1 MENKDKILIVQD
13 DEDTRFILEKLLLLN
28 NYDVK
33 SAKDGLEA
41 LQIIPDYNPKVI
53 IADWTMPRM
62 DGIDLCKRL
71 KENPNTKVIYFIL
84 LTARASTKD
93 VVSGF
98 DSGADDFLVKPID
111 NQEILARLRAGIRIY
126 DLQNELTKA
135 QHSKALVELACTI
148 GHQINN
154 PLSGLILS
162 FNSIKD
168 ELNEDQKKH
177 LSDDLLII
185 EKSIERINNSVKT
198 LINLQNPEIIS
209 YAGDNNMLKI

>member
-1 MENKDKILIVQD
+1 MKEKDKILIVQD
-13 DEDTRFILEKLLLLN
+13 DEDTRFILEKLLQLN
-28 NYDVK
+28 NYDVRA
-33 SAKDGLEA
+33 AKDGLEA
-41 LQIIPDYNPKVI
+41 LQIISEYNPKVI

-62 DGIDLCKRL
+62 DGIELCTRL
-71 KENPNTKVIYFIL
+71 KENPATKVIYFIL

-126 DLQNELTKA
+126 DLQNELQKV
-135 QHSKALVELACTI
+135 QHSKALVELACTL

-162 FNSIKD
+162 FNNIKD
-168 ELNEDQKKH
+168 ELKDTQIDALK
-177 LSDDLLII
+177 DDIMII

-209 YAGDNNMLKI
+209 YAGDNNMIKI

>member
-1 MENKDKILIVQD
+1 MKEKDKILIVQD
-13 DEDTRFILEKLLLLN
+13 DEDTRFILEKLLQLN
-28 NYDVK
+28 NYDVRA
-33 SAKDGLEA
+33 AKDGLEA
-41 LQIIPDYNPKVI
+41 LQIISEYNPKVI

-62 DGIDLCKRL
+62 DGIELCTRL
-71 KENPNTKVIYFIL
+71 KENPATKVIYFIL

-126 DLQNELTKA
+126 DLQNELQKV
-135 QHSKALVELACTI
+135 QHSKALVELACTL

-162 FNSIKD
+162 INNIKD
-168 ELNEDQKKH
+168 ELKDTQIDALK
-177 LSDDLLII
+177 DDIMII

-209 YAGDNNMLKI
+209 YAGDNNMIKI